1 LGTRYKRPKQ
11 PGAFG
16 VADLFAGDYFGDIGE
31 SCEEKFYAMIGHQC
45 SQKTRSR
52 NWPRIGWQCVWAI
65 GCIIGSLVSTQV
77 LASENALPPYKG
89 VRDFAAYWASARL
102 LLAAQNPYSPAELLE
117 LQRMLGWQDAAP
129 LVMWNPPWTFAV
141 TLPFGLLEFESG
153 QFLWLLLNV
162 LLLLISAR
170 LLWRSYGERADRYRL
185 AWFLTVTFIPT
196 VFVLVIGQITPLV
209 LAGLV
214 GFLYFERQGKKFAAG
229 AFLAL
234 AMLKPHLI
242 YLFWLVFALWA
253 LQRRQWSLLSSAAV
267 TGLVAATM
275 PLLFNPSVYHQYIE
289 LFRPTELQLPLDL
302 PAPTLRNA
310 VKLLLETDVGALQ
323 ILPSLVALIWV
334 VFYWR
339 RHQSDWQWS
348 ERLPLVLLVSL
359 TTSAYAWTFD
369 QVVFLPAIIQGASWL
384 VRQRLPW
391 YQSIAALLYV
401 AIDLAHGAMRVFVAE
416 ELWYFWL
423 APALLVAYLIYCW
436 ESLRQL

>member
-1 LGTRYKRPKQ
+1 
-11 PGAFG
+11 
-16 VADLFAGDYFGDIGE
+16 
-31 SCEEKFYAMIGHQC
+31 MIGHPR
-45 SQKTRSR
+45 SEKTCSR
-52 NWPRIGWQCVWAI
+52 NWPRVGCQSLWAI
-65 GCIIGSLVSTQV
+65 GCIIGSLVATQV
-77 LASENALPPYKG
+77 LAGENASPQYKG

-102 LLAAQNPYSPAELLE
+102 LVAAQNPYSPAELLE

-141 TLPFGLLEFESG
+141 TLPFGLLDFESG

-162 LLLLISAR
+162 FLLLISAR

-196 VFVLVIGQITPLV
+196 VFVLVIGQIAPLV
-209 LAGLV
+209 LAGLT
-214 GFLYFERQGKKFAAG
+214 GFLYFEREGKKFAAG
-229 AFLAL
+229 ALLAL
-234 AMLKPHLI
+234 TMLKPHLI
-242 YLFWLVFALWA
+242 YLFWLVFALWV
-253 LQRRQWSLLSSAAV
+253 LQRRQWSLLSSAAI
-267 TGLVAATM
+267 TGLVAAAM

-310 VKLLLETDVGALQ
+310 TKLLMQMDMGAWQ
-323 ILPSLVALIWV
+323 IMPSVIAVVWV

-348 ERLPLVLLVSL
+348 ERLPLVLIVSL
-359 TTSAYAWTFD
+359 TTSAYTWTFD

-391 YQSIAALLYV
+391 YRSIAALLYV
-401 AIDLAHGAMRVFVAE
+401 AIDFTHGAMRVFVVE

-423 APALLVAYLIYCW
+423 APAFLANYLIFRR
-436 ESLRQL
+436 EVKKNGPL